1 MNRITLSGRLVRDP
15 EEGYTQNNK
24 NWTKF
29 SLAVKRPFAKDICD
43 FFDCMSYGT
52 TATYVSK
59 YLRKGDYAIVAGSVN
74 INSYTDKNG
83 NTKKSTSVNVDS
95 VEKVGGKKETS
106 EEEKESVNN
115 PLEDLPS
122 DELSDDEL
130 PF

>member
-29 SLAVKRPFAKDICD
+29 CIAVKRPFTKDICD

-59 YLRKGDYAIVAGSVN
+59 YLRKGDYAIVAGSAGINTYQEKKYVSIAVDN
-74 INSYTDKNG
+74 IEKVSNKKDGNDTDAAVRELNKNG
-83 NTKKSTSVNVDS
+83 AF
-95 VEKVGGKKETS
+95 
-106 EEEKESVNN
+106 
-115 PLEDLPS
+115 EDLPS

>member
-29 SLAVKRPFAKDICD
+29 SLAVKRPFTKDICD

-59 YLRKGDYAIVAGSVN
+59 YLRKGDYAIVAGSAGINTYQEKKYVSIAVDN
-74 INSYTDKNG
+74 IEKVSNKKDGNDTDAAVRELNKNG
-83 NTKKSTSVNVDS
+83 AF
-95 VEKVGGKKETS
+95 
-106 EEEKESVNN
+106 
-115 PLEDLPS
+115 EDLPS